1 MRELNASV
9 GSVFHAALIFFAA
22 LQIHETKTALVRLPD
37 CDGTVNFV
45 VCSTHYHPHDLANSH
60 VPLSSYVVALALCSK
75 RWSIYSSLSRLQSHS
90 PGLS

>member
-1 MRELNASV
+1 MCELNVCV

-37 CDGTVNFV
+37 CDSTVDFV
-45 VCSTHYHPHDLANSH
+45 VRLAQYRAYGLANSH
-60 VPLSSYVVALALCSK
+60 VPFSSNAAALGHCSE
-75 RWSIYSSLSRLQSHS
+75 RWSIYSSLSRVPLRP